1 MPRLL
6 NSAVGQ
12 TGTTGTNTYFIT
24 LENTQPS
31 LGITPSTSTGYT
43 LVTQGPLKQLVWT
56 NTLGDVA
63 FTDGFVYRNTANAD
77 FTLSSTGTGR
87 LNLTG
92 NVHLNG
98 QQLVVTTGTFT
109 NLTVRNLTI
118 DNLFA
123 NTASIANLTA
133 TNIFS
138 VASTATFGTF
148 KYLSVDTATVYES
161 LVTFGSA
168 TLSPVGKNVS
178 ISPSGG
184 GTVYINPA
192 SLGLI
197 NNMIIG
203 LNVPRNGYFTNLT
216 ADTLTLNQPII
227 ISTGSFDTI
236 QTNDL
241 TVNSSTNLNN
251 LFVNGKSTLTNL
263 TVTGLTQLSTADVN
277 TLTVDLLTATNI
289 ISTSATI
296 IGSLYAGSLYDSGN
310 RVITEVTV
318 SAGTGLAGGGTING
332 TSGTVILTN
341 TGVLS
346 IIAGTDTSISSSTGD
361 VLIWN
366 SSTLQSVTD
375 RGATTTNAIT
385 IANTTSATSTTTG
398 ALIVSGGVGIS
409 GDVHANGDVYSEG
422 GSPYYN
428 RLLYTPKVTVNATPP
443 LSPRIGDFWIDPTVG
458 VEYQLVPNG
467 TSTIWIQFIGF

>member
-6 NSAVGQ
+6 NNAVGQ

-31 LGITPSTSTGYT
+31 LGVTPNTSTGYT

-56 NTLGDVA
+56 NTLGDI
-63 FTDGFVYRNTANAD
+63 GFINGLVYRNTPNAD
-77 FTLSSTGTGR
+77 LTLTSTGTGR

-92 NVHLNG
+92 NVYLNG
-98 QQLVVTTGTFT
+98 QQLTVTTGTFT
-109 NLTVRNLTI
+109 NLTVRDLTVE
-118 DNLFA
+118 NLFA

-138 VASTATFGTF
+138 IASTATFGTF

-184 GTVYINPA
+184 GTVYINPG

-197 NNMIIG
+197 DNMIIG

-241 TVNSSTNLNN
+241 TVNSSTRLNN
-251 LFVNGKSTLTNL
+251 LFVSGKSTLTNL
-263 TVTGLTQLSTADVN
+263 IVTGLTQLSTADVN

-346 IIAGTDTSISSSTGD
+346 IIAGTDTAISSSTGD

-398 ALIVSGGVGIS
+398 ALIVSGGVGI
-409 GDVHANGDVYSEG
+409 NGDVYSNG

-428 RLLYTPKVTVNATPP
+428 RLLYTPQVTVNATPP

-467 TSTIWIQFIGF
+467 TSTVWVQFIGF